1 MFNSPRVIFEKGDLL
16 GETAPEII
24 KNTKIKR
31 EAFIASEQNMK
42 NIYSSSETRN
52 QAVNIEVKR
61 RKALK
66 GVTNQTLINEINDK
80 YDMQLAAIRP
90 ETKVE
95 TKSKTKTIKNSDN
108 DQLNIF
114 FDDLGKKC

>member
-24 KNTKIKR
+24 KNTKL
-31 EAFIASEQNMK
+31 E
-42 NIYSSSETRN
+42 
-52 QAVNIEVKR
+52 
-61 RKALK
+61 
-66 GVTNQTLINEINDK
+66 
-80 YDMQLAAIRP
+80 

-95 TKSKTKTIKNSDN
+95 TKSKTKTIKKSDN